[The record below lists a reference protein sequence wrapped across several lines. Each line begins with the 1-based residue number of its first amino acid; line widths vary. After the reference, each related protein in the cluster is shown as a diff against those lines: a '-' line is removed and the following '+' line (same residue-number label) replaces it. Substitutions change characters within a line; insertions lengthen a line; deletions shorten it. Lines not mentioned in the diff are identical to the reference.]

1 VTGAVVV
8 LNVRDSK
15 VLGSNLML
23 MIFAEVESEK
33 GRGRLPCAVRPDVL
47 GREVEVKYWR
57 SLRELFLK
65 VCSRRPNT
73 KGSEKFRTPEIQSP
87 NP

>member
-1 VTGAVVV
+1 MTGAVVV

-33 GRGRLPCAVRPDVL
+33 GRGRLPCADL
-47 GREVEVKYWR
+47 
-57 SLRELFLK
+57 
-65 VCSRRPNT
+65 
-73 KGSEKFRTPEIQSP
+73 
-87 NP
+87 